1 VHDREVLSRSNYAL
15 RSVVAL
21 AAVADAD
28 GPQILV
34 VQFCQRAKVD
44 ARSRVVIRAG
54 KIQAKDGETG

>member
-1 VHDREVLSRSNYAL
+1 VHNGEVLSRSNYAL

-34 VQFCQRAKVD
+34 VKLCKWSKVD
-44 ARSRVVIRAG
+44 TRRRVVIRAG